1 MDGSLPV
8 LALYFA
14 AKGAAY
20 CGWCGLGA
28 RLFRPAAT
36 SVLGLALGLGA
47 LRLLLGLLF
56 GVGIFL
62 GSAFAVA
69 GLDEAGASPT
79 LAMGLAYLGVYVPVR
94 WIEWGL
100 IELLLRPAA
109 RTQAGFLRAFL
120 GSVDRP
126 GRAWRAGGIAIS
138 CLADVPLML
147 AAGGLPIGRFMC

>member
-1 MDGSLPV
+1 MDASVPV

-56 GVGIFL
+56 GVAIFL

-94 WIEWGL
+94 WIEWG
-100 IELLLRPAA
+100 IVELLLRAPAPS
-109 RTQAGFLRAFL
+109 AGRFL
-120 GSVDRP
+120 GRFLGGTDGT
-126 GRAWRAGGIAIS
+126 GRAWRGGGIVIS

>member
-1 MDGSLPV
+1 MDASLPG

-28 RLFRPAAT
+28 RLFRPAGARI
-36 SVLGLALGLGA
+36 LGLALGLGA
-47 LRLLLGLLF
+47 LRLFLGLFF
-56 GVGIFL
+56 GVAIFF

-69 GLDEAGASPT
+69 GLGEAGAGTT
-79 LAMGLAYLGVYVPVR
+79 LAMGLAYLGTYLPVR
-94 WIEWGL
+94 WIEWA
-100 IELLLRPAA
+100 IVEACLRKPV
-109 RTQAGFLRAFL
+109 RSFGGFLGGVDGTGRLWRL
-120 GSVDRP
+120 G
-126 GRAWRAGGIAIS
+126 GAAIS